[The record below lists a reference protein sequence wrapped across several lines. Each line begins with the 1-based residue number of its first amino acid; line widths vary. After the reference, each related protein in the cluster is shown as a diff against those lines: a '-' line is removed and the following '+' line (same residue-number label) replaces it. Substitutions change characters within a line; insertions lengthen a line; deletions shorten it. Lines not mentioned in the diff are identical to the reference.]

1 MHRLALACIRR
12 SRETWCVATRGVWS
26 TALFV
31 LVVRCHVFAIATY
44 NVLNIDVVLW
54 FDTEELYGIFLL
66 RDDID
71 STEFDLPSTLGS

>member
-1 MHRLALACIRR
+1 
-12 SRETWCVATRGVWS
+12 VATRGVWS